1 MKINESES
9 SRRYP
14 ERAVVDTNVI
24 VNVALGK
31 DDTTD
36 PSFLTRSERLLNDGI
51 AGELE
56 LLLPSMVMIELSC
69 NFVIRS
75 GQSGQ
80 TRSRARDHKQRLI
93 KWCYDCRSDGRRR
106 WLVQR
111 NTGGSEPPAGR
122 RGDSCQREVRP
133 RHPCLHLGRQIHP
146 HGAAGPR
153 ARPDRYHRM
162 QPAYAPA
169 HSRRTGTGRKLTDA

>member
-36 PSFLTRSERLLNDGI
+36 PSFLPRSERLLNDGI

-93 KWCYDCRSDGRRR
+93 KWCYDC
-106 WLVQR
+106 
-111 NTGGSEPPAGR
+111 E
-122 RGDSCQREVRP
+122 
-133 RHPCLHLGRQIHP
+133 
-146 HGAAGPR
+146 
-153 ARPDRYHRM
+153 
-162 QPAYAPA
+162 
-169 HSRRTGTGRKLTDA
+169 

>member
-36 PSFLTRSERLLNDGI
+36 PSFLPRSERLLNDGI

-56 LLLPSMVMIELSC
+56 SVLLL
-69 NFVIRS
+69 RRG
-75 GQSGQ
+75 GQVQ
-80 TRSRARDHKQRLI
+80 A
-93 KWCYDCRSDGRRR
+93 
-106 WLVQR
+106 WL
-111 NTGGSEPPAGR
+111 NLCPHAGR
-122 RGDSCQREVRP
+122 RLDYAPGQFLLSAGGELVCPV
-133 RHPCLHLGRQIHP
+133 
-146 HGAAGPR
+146 HGATFELQAGVCTAGPCR
-153 ARPDRYHRM
+153 GQSLKALPVQLADG
-162 QPAYAPA
+162 QVLLGG
-169 HSRRTGTGRKLTDA
+169 SC